1 MAQSSAPVDRDL
13 MRQELIKVNQYAT
26 SALSYQRL
34 SSIHGD
40 LELMAVQLYPL
51 CCQAVRSLR
60 PLFVGGKLSLTLE
73 PFDDVVL
80 SDAKW
85 LGVVLSQVL
94 TNALKYTPEGGRI
107 TIRMAAPDVL
117 EISDTGIG
125 VRPEDVPRVFD
136 RGFTGHTGRSHEKS
150 TGIGLYLCRVICD
163 KLGHRIT
170 LTSRLGEGTQVRID
184 MHRQVFEDM

>member
-1 MAQSSAPVDRDL
+1 
-13 MRQELIKVNQYAT
+13 
-26 SALSYQRL
+26 
-34 SSIHGD
+34 
-40 LELMAVQLYPL
+40 
-51 CCQAVRSLR
+51 
-60 PLFVGGKLSLTLE
+60 
-73 PFDDVVL
+73 
-80 SDAKW
+80 
-85 LGVVLSQVL
+85 
-94 TNALKYTPEGGRI
+94 
-107 TIRMAAPDVL
+107 MAAPDVL